1 MGLNRQASITDNI
14 IITRLRKPPFAKG
27 GLVLDEAAAQKT
39 AEELVKEYDVRPP
52 RAEALTSSLSGGNA
66 QKVVVAREVTEV
78 KKLLIASQP
87 TRGIDIGAIESIRTI
102 LQRVKAQGIGVLLVS
117 AELEEI
123 LSLSDRIV
131 VLSEGR
137 IAGTMPVE
145 EANEENLGMLMLSGG
160 RKEETAS

>member
-1 MGLNRQASITDNI
+1 M
-14 IITRLRKPPFAKG
+14 
-27 GLVLDEAAAQKT
+27 
-39 AEELVKEYDVRPP
+39 
-52 RAEALTSSLSGGNA
+52 
-66 QKVVVAREVTEV
+66 